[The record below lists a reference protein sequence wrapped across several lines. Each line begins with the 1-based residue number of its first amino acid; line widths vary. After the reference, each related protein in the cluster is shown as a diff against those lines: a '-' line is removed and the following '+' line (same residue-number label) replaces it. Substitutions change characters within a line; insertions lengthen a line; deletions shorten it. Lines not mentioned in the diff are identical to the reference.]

1 MARIEF
7 YAQAALLKQQLT
19 TGGNR
24 TKIQRRTNREATQ
37 SDHVNHTQSR
47 AVLRII
53 QVSMNHLNKD
63 GKPSAEGEEGRPL
76 IKENTHQS
84 STPST
89 QSETRVSLGLAGV
102 RKAAKDRKELKFT
115 ALLHHLTIGLLR
127 DSFYV
132 AYAPSRVRVG
142 NWKHSEPFGDHV
154 NN

>member
-53 QVSMNHLNKD
+53 QVTPNQRFSSFHSP
-63 GKPSAEGEEGRPL
+63 GTPPL
-76 IKENTHQS
+76 MPFAISS
-84 STPST
+84 STV
-89 QSETRVSLGLAGV
+89 QALIVSGRLPVVMNFQISDCGSA
-102 RKAAKDRKELKFT
+102 RR
-115 ALLHHLTIGLLR
+115 R
-127 DSFYV
+127 
-132 AYAPSRVRVG
+132 
-142 NWKHSEPFGDHV
+142 
-154 NN
+154 

>member
-53 QVSMNHLNKD
+53 QAVSCKATIYPGVTNFGNRFD
-63 GKPSAEGEEGRPL
+63 VYNDATVVDVIRDEEQPGFAAL
-76 IKENTHQS
+76 FAQ
-84 STPST
+84 
-89 QSETRVSLGLAGV
+89 VV
-102 RKAAKDRKELKFT
+102 RIR
-115 ALLHHLTIGLLR
+115 
-127 DSFYV
+127 
-132 AYAPSRVRVG
+132 
-142 NWKHSEPFGDHV
+142 
-154 NN
+154 